1 MFSSCAPD
9 ISPNLLTSLLTPP
22 DTQSLPTTHSLRDC
36 HALLASET
44 GNGKTLAMVAPMLQ
58 VAGTVVT
65 LVTLVTVVTMLG
77 VTVFMIAVIIDQ

>member
-65 LVTLVTVVTMLG
+65 VVTMLG
-77 VTVFMIAVIIDQ
+77 VTVSMIVVIIDQ